1 MEERKINLNWEWPKG
16 MKPSGRNFNEVIE
29 SVHQSVIKENGRL
42 YTEEECIQLVDEIR
56 KELRAKGELS

>member
-1 MEERKINLNWEWPKG
+1 MEEKKINLNWKWSEG
-16 MKPSGRNFNEVIE
+16 MKPSGRTINEVIE
-29 SVHQSVIKENGRL
+29 SVHQSVIKENGQL